1 MTVQCA
7 LAGDRPAP
15 AQFQA
20 FAPVCYQAW
29 YVCKTKHI
37 KCALGCDQGEAE
49 HVTLLSFMPAV

>member
-20 FAPVCYQAW
+20 FATRRGML
-29 YVCKTKHI
+29 KKKHR
-37 KCALGCDQGEAE
+37 KCALGCDQGETE
-49 HVTLLSFMPAV
+49 HVTLVSFMPAV